1 MWAKPISFF
10 LFILMTGGLAL
21 AQKNKQPIDEKLTM
35 KTVRLHIDGFTKS
48 KSGAV

>member
-1 MWAKPISFF
+1 MQTKTIAFF
-10 LFILMTGGLAL
+10 LFLSMMGSLAL
-21 AQKNKQPIDEKLTM
+21 AQKNKQPTDKKLTM